1 MATTLSV
8 NIKKTALGRI
18 IGLIVCAYGL
28 SLSAA
33 DRKPQDKEALSGD
46 WVGEMDFGGKQ
57 FRFLFHFEQSKSGR
71 ISGVFRAPDMSPAPM
86 PMTDVRLKGR
96 DIYLSIKTVGSYR
109 GKVSLKSGRMS
120 GDWMGED
127 GNQLALDLKRSK
139 EKWTYDRPQTP
150 KAPFSYQTREVEIPN
165 KLGDNRLAG
174 TLTVPK
180 GRGPFAA
187 VVLVSDFGPQD
198 RDGTIHDHKPLA
210 VIADYL
216 AKKGIAS
223 LRYDDRGIGKSTGTY
238 EFATTMDLAT
248 DAAAAFEFLKNQ
260 QTVDAG
266 KVGIIGHGEG
276 GLIAPI
282 VADKRK
288 GVAFMVLLAAPGVRG
303 DQMLLMQNEALGRAT
318 GLDDAML
325 DLTRRFMSSVYKL
338 LTQNPPDLKKA
349 EEMWMEFEEKT
360 KSLPPEE
367 GAKLME
373 LGGQLE
379 WQLAQVKAQS
389 PWLSWI
395 LAYDPG
401 RVLAKVK
408 VPVLVLNGEKDLQ
421 ILADI
426 NLPIIK
432 RHLLAAGNRQVEV
445 EKMRGLNHLFQ
456 KAETGLPSEY
466 ALIEQTF
473 STSALKQ
480 IAGWLIKTTDK

>member
-1 MATTLSV
+1 MNV
-8 NIKKTALGRI
+8 NTKKIALGRA
-18 IGLIVCAYGL
+18 IGLIVCSCL
-28 SLSAA
+28 FPLLAA
-33 DRKPQDKEALSGD
+33 DQKPQAKDSLNGD
-46 WVGEMDFGGKQ
+46 WVGEMNFDGKQ

-71 ISGVFRAPDMSPAPM
+71 ISGMFRAPDISPAPM
-86 PMTDVRLKGR
+86 PMEDVRLKGR
-96 DIYLSIKTVGSYR
+96 NIYLSIKKMGSYR

-120 GDWMGED
+120 GNWMGGD
-127 GNQLALDLKRSK
+127 GNKLPLDLKRSK

-150 KAPFSYQTREVEIPN
+150 KAPFSYQTREVEVPN
-165 KLGDNRLAG
+165 KLGGNRLSG
-174 TLTVPK
+174 TLNLPK
-180 GRGPFAA
+180 GRGPFPA

-248 DAAAAFEFLKNQ
+248 DAAAAFEFLKKQ
-260 QTVDAG
+260 QAVDAG

-276 GLIAPI
+276 GVIAPI
-282 VADKRK
+282 VAEKIK
-288 GVAFMVLLAAPGVRG
+288 GVAFMVLLGAPGVRG
-303 DQMLLMQNEALGRAT
+303 DQMLLMQNEAIGRAT
-318 GLDDAML
+318 GLSDEML
-325 DLTRRFMSSVYKL
+325 GLTRRFMSSVYKL

-349 EEMWMEFEEKT
+349 EKMSQEFEEKT
-360 KSLPPEE
+360 KSLSPEE
-367 GAKLME
+367 SAKLME

-379 WQLAQVKAQS
+379 WQLALVKAQS

-401 RVLAKVK
+401 LVLEKIK
-408 VPVLVLNGEKDLQ
+408 TPVLVLNGEKDLQ
-421 ILADI
+421 VLADI
-426 NLPIIK
+426 NLPTIK
-432 RHLLAAGNRQVEV
+432 RHLLAGGNRQIEV
-445 EKMRGLNHLFQ
+445 EKMRGLNHFFQ
-456 KAETGLPSEY
+456 KTETGLPGEY

-480 IAGWLIKTTDK
+480 IAGWLIKTVGK